1 MRRLRPARRAF
12 QALLALVFCCLAHVG
27 EAAQL
32 VLVSANQGAA
42 VNAFRDALAQRRPQD
57 QVELRTPAAL
67 AEGMVFADD
76 TRLLLLGPEALA
88 WRLRQHRAPPT
99 LALLLNRVDGQRLLP
114 GANGHGG
121 HGVGGLC
128 VLWSDPPASRQLR
141 LARLILPGIQRI
153 GVLYGKDSEFLL
165 DELRRE
171 ARSQGLQLFVASSS
185 GNDDPRPLQFLLGNS
200 DLLLGIDDKQLYNSQ
215 SIKSLLL
222 GSYARPRA
230 ARPHRSLR
238 QGRQPGEQLQR
249 PGGLAGHPRRIARPG
264 APALAPQPL
273 SRAFQGARQSAGSPF
288 PGYRPGQRRRPRPAP
303 RRRRRTMSQRHGWDI
318 RTRML
323 AISLGPALLLTLLLT
338 AYFTYSRLQDLR
350 QELTHTGQLIADQ
363 LAPAAEY
370 GVIAGNTPVLQK
382 LLQATLDTPHV
393 RFIEVRDRNDNILV
407 YVEQLPGA
415 LQNAAPIDIFH
426 STIQRQ
432 RIALASDPLLDG
444 ASEGDGQSGEDYL
457 GRVVVGMSNDAF
469 SQRQQEILLK
479 AALLAAFA
487 LILTFLVARRLAQRL
502 SAPISTM
509 GQAVE
514 AIQSGDYK
522 TSLPILDDGEIG
534 DLARHINNLAS
545 GLDRASREQ
554 EQAISQLISAREEAE
569 QANRA
574 KSDFLAMMS
583 HELRTPMNGVLGM
596 LQLLE
601 TTEQTREQA
610 EYTALAT
617 ESTEHLL
624 KVINDILDFSRI
636 ERGALELECIPFN
649 LLELVQ
655 GSALV
660 FQHSAQQRGL
670 ALELQIQAGL
680 ENIEVCGDPTR
691 IRQILV
697 NLLGNALKFTEEGAI
712 HLSLEWQALD
722 HDVLWLTCAVH
733 DSGIGISP
741 ERLEHMFDAFQQADS
756 SISRRYGGTGLGLA
770 IARTL
775 AERMGGTLQA
785 ESKEGSGSTF
795 TLEIPLPFQQSPAH
809 RQQAAGDAAPVAAG
823 QEILLVED
831 NPVNQTVIEAMLRSL
846 GYRVTLVADGIQAVR
861 SAERQRYD
869 AILMDCR
876 LPVLDGYSATRE
888 IRAQENGRQVP
899 IIALTANALQ
909 GDRENCLQA
918 GMNDYLAKPFKR
930 AELQRILQRWIG
942 SQPELPVT
950 SNETGRGEP
959 E

>member
-1 MRRLRPARRAF
+1 
-12 QALLALVFCCLAHVG
+12 
-27 EAAQL
+27 
-32 VLVSANQGAA
+32 
-42 VNAFRDALAQRRPQD
+42 
-57 QVELRTPAAL
+57 
-67 AEGMVFADD
+67 
-76 TRLLLLGPEALA
+76 
-88 WRLRQHRAPPT
+88 
-99 LALLLNRVDGQRLLP
+99 
-114 GANGHGG
+114 
-121 HGVGGLC
+121 
-128 VLWSDPPASRQLR
+128 
-141 LARLILPGIQRI
+141 
-153 GVLYGKDSEFLL
+153 
-165 DELRRE
+165 
-171 ARSQGLQLFVASSS
+171 
-185 GNDDPRPLQFLLGNS
+185 
-200 DLLLGIDDKQLYNSQ
+200 
-215 SIKSLLL
+215 
-222 GSYARPRA
+222 
-230 ARPHRSLR
+230 
-238 QGRQPGEQLQR
+238 
-249 PGGLAGHPRRIARPG
+249 
-264 APALAPQPL
+264 
-273 SRAFQGARQSAGSPF
+273 
-288 PGYRPGQRRRPRPAP
+288 
-303 RRRRRTMSQRHGWDI
+303 MSQRHGWDI

-670 ALELQIQAGL
+670 GLELQIQAGL

>member
-1 MRRLRPARRAF
+1 
-12 QALLALVFCCLAHVG
+12 
-27 EAAQL
+27 
-32 VLVSANQGAA
+32 
-42 VNAFRDALAQRRPQD
+42 
-57 QVELRTPAAL
+57 
-67 AEGMVFADD
+67 
-76 TRLLLLGPEALA
+76 
-88 WRLRQHRAPPT
+88 
-99 LALLLNRVDGQRLLP
+99 
-114 GANGHGG
+114 
-121 HGVGGLC
+121 
-128 VLWSDPPASRQLR
+128 
-141 LARLILPGIQRI
+141 
-153 GVLYGKDSEFLL
+153 
-165 DELRRE
+165 
-171 ARSQGLQLFVASSS
+171 
-185 GNDDPRPLQFLLGNS
+185 
-200 DLLLGIDDKQLYNSQ
+200 
-215 SIKSLLL
+215 
-222 GSYARPRA
+222 
-230 ARPHRSLR
+230 
-238 QGRQPGEQLQR
+238 
-249 PGGLAGHPRRIARPG
+249 
-264 APALAPQPL
+264 
-273 SRAFQGARQSAGSPF
+273 
-288 PGYRPGQRRRPRPAP
+288 
-303 RRRRRTMSQRHGWDI
+303 MSQRHGWDI

-407 YVEQLPGA
+407 YVEQLSGA

-697 NLLGNALKFTEEGAI
+697 NLLGNALKFTEEGVI

>member
-1 MRRLRPARRAF
+1 
-12 QALLALVFCCLAHVG
+12 
-27 EAAQL
+27 
-32 VLVSANQGAA
+32 
-42 VNAFRDALAQRRPQD
+42 
-57 QVELRTPAAL
+57 
-67 AEGMVFADD
+67 
-76 TRLLLLGPEALA
+76 
-88 WRLRQHRAPPT
+88 
-99 LALLLNRVDGQRLLP
+99 
-114 GANGHGG
+114 
-121 HGVGGLC
+121 
-128 VLWSDPPASRQLR
+128 
-141 LARLILPGIQRI
+141 
-153 GVLYGKDSEFLL
+153 
-165 DELRRE
+165 
-171 ARSQGLQLFVASSS
+171 
-185 GNDDPRPLQFLLGNS
+185 
-200 DLLLGIDDKQLYNSQ
+200 
-215 SIKSLLL
+215 
-222 GSYARPRA
+222 
-230 ARPHRSLR
+230 
-238 QGRQPGEQLQR
+238 
-249 PGGLAGHPRRIARPG
+249 
-264 APALAPQPL
+264 
-273 SRAFQGARQSAGSPF
+273 
-288 PGYRPGQRRRPRPAP
+288 
-303 RRRRRTMSQRHGWDI
+303 MSQRHGWDI

-350 QELTHTGQLIADQ
+350 QELTHTGQLIADP

-509 GQAVE
+509 GQAGE

>member
-1 MRRLRPARRAF
+1 M
-12 QALLALVFCCLAHVG
+12 
-27 EAAQL
+27 
-32 VLVSANQGAA
+32 
-42 VNAFRDALAQRRPQD
+42 
-57 QVELRTPAAL
+57 
-67 AEGMVFADD
+67 
-76 TRLLLLGPEALA
+76 
-88 WRLRQHRAPPT
+88 
-99 LALLLNRVDGQRLLP
+99 
-114 GANGHGG
+114 
-121 HGVGGLC
+121 
-128 VLWSDPPASRQLR
+128 
-141 LARLILPGIQRI
+141 
-153 GVLYGKDSEFLL
+153 
-165 DELRRE
+165 
-171 ARSQGLQLFVASSS
+171 
-185 GNDDPRPLQFLLGNS
+185 
-200 DLLLGIDDKQLYNSQ
+200 
-215 SIKSLLL
+215 
-222 GSYARPRA
+222 
-230 ARPHRSLR
+230 
-238 QGRQPGEQLQR
+238 
-249 PGGLAGHPRRIARPG
+249 
-264 APALAPQPL
+264 
-273 SRAFQGARQSAGSPF
+273 
-288 PGYRPGQRRRPRPAP
+288 
-303 RRRRRTMSQRHGWDI
+303 
-318 RTRML
+318 
-323 AISLGPALLLTLLLT
+323 
-338 AYFTYSRLQDLR
+338 
-350 QELTHTGQLIADQ
+350 IADQ

-888 IRAQENGRQVP
+888 IRAQENGRRVP

>member
-1 MRRLRPARRAF
+1 
-12 QALLALVFCCLAHVG
+12 
-27 EAAQL
+27 
-32 VLVSANQGAA
+32 
-42 VNAFRDALAQRRPQD
+42 
-57 QVELRTPAAL
+57 
-67 AEGMVFADD
+67 
-76 TRLLLLGPEALA
+76 
-88 WRLRQHRAPPT
+88 
-99 LALLLNRVDGQRLLP
+99 
-114 GANGHGG
+114 
-121 HGVGGLC
+121 
-128 VLWSDPPASRQLR
+128 
-141 LARLILPGIQRI
+141 
-153 GVLYGKDSEFLL
+153 
-165 DELRRE
+165 
-171 ARSQGLQLFVASSS
+171 
-185 GNDDPRPLQFLLGNS
+185 
-200 DLLLGIDDKQLYNSQ
+200 
-215 SIKSLLL
+215 
-222 GSYARPRA
+222 
-230 ARPHRSLR
+230 
-238 QGRQPGEQLQR
+238 
-249 PGGLAGHPRRIARPG
+249 
-264 APALAPQPL
+264 
-273 SRAFQGARQSAGSPF
+273 
-288 PGYRPGQRRRPRPAP
+288 
-303 RRRRRTMSQRHGWDI
+303 MSQRHGWDI

-350 QELTHTGQLIADQ
+350 QELTHPGQLIADQ

-426 STIQRQ
+426 STIPRQ
-432 RIALASDPLLDG
+432 RIALASDPLRDG
-444 ASEGDGQSGEDYL
+444 ASAGDGQSGEDYL

>member
-1 MRRLRPARRAF
+1 
-12 QALLALVFCCLAHVG
+12 
-27 EAAQL
+27 
-32 VLVSANQGAA
+32 
-42 VNAFRDALAQRRPQD
+42 
-57 QVELRTPAAL
+57 
-67 AEGMVFADD
+67 
-76 TRLLLLGPEALA
+76 
-88 WRLRQHRAPPT
+88 
-99 LALLLNRVDGQRLLP
+99 
-114 GANGHGG
+114 
-121 HGVGGLC
+121 
-128 VLWSDPPASRQLR
+128 
-141 LARLILPGIQRI
+141 
-153 GVLYGKDSEFLL
+153 
-165 DELRRE
+165 
-171 ARSQGLQLFVASSS
+171 
-185 GNDDPRPLQFLLGNS
+185 
-200 DLLLGIDDKQLYNSQ
+200 
-215 SIKSLLL
+215 
-222 GSYARPRA
+222 
-230 ARPHRSLR
+230 
-238 QGRQPGEQLQR
+238 
-249 PGGLAGHPRRIARPG
+249 
-264 APALAPQPL
+264 
-273 SRAFQGARQSAGSPF
+273 
-288 PGYRPGQRRRPRPAP
+288 
-303 RRRRRTMSQRHGWDI
+303 MSQRHGWDI

-809 RQQAAGDAAPVAAG
+809 RQQAAGDAAPIAAG

-888 IRAQENGRQVP
+888 IRAQENGRRVP